1 MAYSRWSSSVWYTFW
16 TWSGDTEFKFPTQK
30 LKNTQ
35 TFEIC
40 DMVSYYVTYEEL
52 DELGVD
58 IVIDQI
64 REFYSKPYKLEFFK
78 TQDTFK
84 KDVTEEE
91 LEELKGY
98 LLKFMD
104 DVDKHFKWKEFF
116 KYEWYYPIRN
126 KIKLWF
132 KKL

>member
-1 MAYSRWSSSVWYTFW
+1 MSYSRWSNSVWYTFW
-16 TWSGDTEFKFPTQK
+16 TWNGEGDEFTFPTQSR
-30 LKNTQ
+30 KNTQ

-40 DMVSYYVTYEEL
+40 DLVTYYVTYGEL

-64 REFYSKPYKLEFFK
+64 REFYSKQYKWSLG
-78 TQDTFK
+78 DYK

-98 LLKFMD
+98 LLQFMNDID
-104 DVDKHFKWKEFF
+104 DHFRWKNYF
-116 KYEWYYPIRN
+116 KYEWYYPLRN
-126 KIKLWF
+126 KIKRLWKQKNF
-132 KKL
+132 

>member
-1 MAYSRWSSSVWYTFW
+1 MAYSRWSNSIWYTFW
-16 TWSGDTEFKFPTQK
+16 SWSGDTEFKFPTQK
-30 LKNTQ
+30 LKNAQ

-64 REFYSKPYKLEFFK
+64 RKHYSIVYAVNGSLDKE
-78 TQDTFK
+78 TIFK
-84 KDVTEEE
+84 KEFTEDD

-98 LLKFMD
+98 LWQFMD
-104 DVDKHFKWKEFF
+104 DIDKHFTWKEFF

-126 KIKLWF
+126 KIKSWF
-132 KKL
+132 R